1 MASREEVLEI
11 LHAETLQRRRYNR
24 QMQWCVGF
32 IVVLSV
38 GLMISQFARHK
49 EVDMTTMLSMF
60 GLLGGGMT
68 IGLSKKLKSALL
80 DMASDPVAI
89 PYLIEALDSG
99 DTSLVPL
106 ARQILIQGL
115 PSLREEDAERF
126 DAPARAALG
135 TALRRTSDAE
145 FAVAALGALRHVGSN
160 SELASMDLAAKQQ
173 LVNLPKD
180 QRERVGQLALSASAD
195 LRLRLA
201 KTIVEAKTGTV
212 SEAFDSAVQ
221 RIPREDAAEQTLPA

>member
-24 QMQWCVGF
+24 QMQWCIGF
-32 IVVLSV
+32 IAVLCV
-38 GLMISQFARHK
+38 GLMLAQYLLHK
-49 EVDMTTMLSMF
+49 EVDMTTMISMF
-60 GLLGGGMT
+60 SLFGGGVS
-68 IGLSKKLKSALL
+68 IGLSRKLKSALL
-80 DMASDPVAI
+80 DMASDPAAI

-99 DTSLVPL
+99 DASLVPL

-115 PSLREEDAERF
+115 PNLSVEDAQRF
-126 DAPARAALG
+126 DGPARAALAL
-135 TALRRTSDAE
+135 ALRKTTDAD

-160 SELASMDLAAKQQ
+160 AELSAMDLAAKQQ
-173 LVNLPKD
+173 LVNLPKEH
-180 QRERVGQLALSASAD
+180 RERVGQLALSASAD

-201 KTIVEAKTGTV
+201 KTIVEAKTGVV

-221 RIPREDAAEQTLPA
+221 RIPREEVAEQGVSA